1 LFIHREKKAFAI
13 FVRSAL
19 KGQGEMAA
27 ANLCMIGKLVYGEII
42 RKIGFQGE
50 NEQEILRKSG
60 PRWLVALSSRSF
72 PIVIELVLG
81 FF

>member
-42 RKIGFQGE
+42 RKIALRMLGVTAAAGGV
-50 NEQEILRKSG
+50 ILKG
-60 PRWLVALSSRSF
+60 LSCGNF
-72 PIVIELVLG
+72 KL
-81 FF
+81 

>member
-42 RKIGFQGE
+42 HKIGFQA
-50 NEQEILRKSG
+50 LRCGCSASQ
-60 PRWLVALSSRSF
+60 PQQAVLS
-72 PIVIELVLG
+72 
-81 FF
+81 